1 MRLNLVSV
9 DEVSQQKALKALY
22 SQDFGEV
29 RKAKIAKLR
38 RVALLYNPAVCIGFI
53 CVYWYVGLRQ
63 YYAAV

>member
-9 DEVSQQKALKALY
+9 DQQKALRALY

-38 RVALLYNPAVCIGFI
+38 RVALMYNPADCLGFV
-53 CVYWYVGLRQ
+53 CVYWYVGLSQ